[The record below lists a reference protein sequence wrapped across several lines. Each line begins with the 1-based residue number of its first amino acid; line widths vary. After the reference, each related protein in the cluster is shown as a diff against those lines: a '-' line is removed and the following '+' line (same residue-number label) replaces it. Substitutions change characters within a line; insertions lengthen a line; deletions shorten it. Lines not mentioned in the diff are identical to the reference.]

1 MNVNEENTNIQVN
14 ANVDEVPENIKNDGI
29 ALDDVYEYSA
39 NTSVTEPQNT
49 DKTYSVRIISA
60 TSKVSVQLNDVWYAF
75 SFSETRDIH
84 KDENMNKERADLWDT
99 VNAEVDNQVQYVLD
113 TLKNPGAVQQ

>member
-1 MNVNEENTNIQVN
+1 MSNNEENTNIPVIDSIN
-14 ANVDEVPENIKNDGI
+14 EVPENIKNDSM

-39 NTSVTEPQNT
+39 NTSVIEPQNME
-49 DKTYSVRIISA
+49 KTYSVRTISA

-84 KDENMNKERADLWDT
+84 KDENMNKERANLWDT

>member
-1 MNVNEENTNIQVN
+1 MNNKENINIQVTDSTN
-14 ANVDEVPENIKNDGI
+14 EVPENIKNGSMV
-29 ALDDVYEYSA
+29 LDDVYEYST
-39 NTSVTEPQNT
+39 NTSVIGPQNT
-49 DKTYSVRIISA
+49 EKTYSVRTISA
-60 TSKVSVQLNDVWYAF
+60 TSKVSVQLNDIWYAF

-84 KDENMNKERADLWDT
+84 KDENMNKERANLWDT

>member
-1 MNVNEENTNIQVN
+1 MNVNEENTKIQVN
-14 ANVDEVPENIKNDGI
+14 ANADEVPENIKNDSVV
-29 ALDDVYEYSA
+29 LDDVYEYSA
-39 NTSVTEPQNT
+39 NTSIVEPQNK
-49 DKTYSVRIISA
+49 DKTYSVRTISA

>member
-1 MNVNEENTNIQVN
+1 MNANKENTKIQVN
-14 ANVDEVPENIKNDGI
+14 TSADEVPESIKNDSI

-39 NTSVTEPQNT
+39 NTSVVEPQNT
-49 DKTYSVRIISA
+49 DKTYSVRTISA

-84 KDENMNKERADLWDT
+84 NDENMNKERADLWDT